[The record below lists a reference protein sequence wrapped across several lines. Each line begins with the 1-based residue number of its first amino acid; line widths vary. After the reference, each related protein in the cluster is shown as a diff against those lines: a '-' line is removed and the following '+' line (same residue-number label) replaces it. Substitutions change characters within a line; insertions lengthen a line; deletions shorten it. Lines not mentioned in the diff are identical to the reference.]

1 MNRAQKEEFVSQFS
15 KGIGEA
21 KAFAMMSFSKLTVEQ
36 MTDFRKS
43 LRKNNVRVK
52 VVKNTLARKVFD
64 ATPFKAVAK
73 DFSGPM
79 LVAYSA
85 GDPVA
90 TMKAIWEWA
99 DKENFG
105 LQLKNGAAMGQVMS
119 LPELKAL
126 SKLPSKQELLVSF
139 LWALKHHPTRFLYAL
154 QDAPQRLGY
163 ALGALK
169 EKREKEQPKV

>member
-15 KGIGEA
+15 KGIA
-21 KAFAMMSFSKLTVEQ
+21 DAQAFALLSFSKLTVEQ

-52 VVKNTLARKVFD
+52 VVKNTLAKRVFD
-64 ATPFKAVAK
+64 QTPYKAVAK

-79 LVAYSA
+79 LVAYSS

-90 TMKAIWEWA
+90 SMKAIWEWA
-99 DKENFG
+99 GKEDFG
-105 LQLKNGAAMGQVMS
+105 IQLKNGAALGQVMS
-119 LPELKAL
+119 VNELKAL
-126 SKLPSKQELLVSF
+126 SQLPSKKELFVSF

-169 EKREKEQPKV
+169 EKREKEQPKA